1 MALSGIYFHIPFCSK
16 ACAYCDFHFSTSMKL
31 KTPVLSAMEA
41 ELTQRLEVCE
51 WTNLQSIYFGG
62 GTPSLLH
69 ANEIQRFLDLI
80 AKKFRIDGIEIT
92 LEANPDNLSRETL
105 SSLKSAGINRLSI
118 GIQSFF
124 DEDLVWMNRSHQ
136 ARQAEQCLEDA
147 AAAGFKELNAD
158 LIFGFPLLSDEKW
171 MANMEK
177 MLSYPV
183 THLSTYSMT
192 VESGTALHYAI
203 HHKKEKPMHEGQ
215 AEKQYRMIMD
225 FLENKGWDHYE
236 ISNFCQPGHPSIH
249 NSAYW
254 KGNEYLGIG
263 PSAHGYS
270 GKERY
275 WNMANNAA
283 YIKAMEAGILPEET
297 EVLSDKNIHNEYLL
311 TRLRTKQGIMFDEFE
326 TEFGQPLKDQLIES
340 IRSENLFPYFFMD
353 DYSLR
358 LNKEGYLLADYL
370 IAELF
375 WD

>member
-1 MALSGIYFHIPFCSK
+1 MEHELAL
-16 ACAYCDFHFSTSMKL
+16 
-31 KTPVLSAMEA
+31 
-41 ELTQRLEVCE
+41 RLETNE

-62 GTPSLLH
+62 GTPSLLQVD
-69 ANEIQRFLDLI
+69 EIQRFLDQV
-80 AKKFRIDGIEIT
+80 ATKFSLDNIEIT
-92 LEANPDNLSRETL
+92 LEANPDNLNRETL
-105 SSLKSAGINRLSI
+105 AGLKSAGINRLSI

-124 DEDLVWMNRSHQ
+124 DEDLKWMNRSHH
-136 ARQAEQCLEDA
+136 AGQAEQCLEDA

-158 LIFGFPLLSDEKW
+158 LIFGYPLLSDEKW
-171 MANMEK
+171 LANMEK
-177 MLSYPV
+177 MLAYPV

-192 VESGTALHYAI
+192 VETGTALHYAI

-215 AEKQYRMIMD
+215 AEKQYRMIME

-236 ISNFCQPGHPSIH
+236 ISNFCLPGHPSIH

-270 GKERY
+270 GRERY
-275 WNMANNAA
+275 WNVANNVG
-283 YIKAMEAGILPEET
+283 YIKAMDEGILPSET

-311 TRLRTKQGIMFDEFE
+311 TRLRTKQGFE
-326 TEFGQPLKDQLIES
+326 WADFTQRFGLEKRADIEKA
-340 IRSENLFPYFFMD
+340 IRSESLSPYFILD
-353 DYSLR
+353 EALR

-370 IAELF
+370 ISELF

>member
-41 ELTQRLEVCE
+41 ELAQRLETCE

-69 ANEIQRFLDLI
+69 ANEIERFLDQL
-80 AKKFRIDGIEIT
+80 AGKFSLEGIEIT

-105 SSLKSAGINRLSI
+105 AALKAVGINRLSI

-124 DEDLVWMNRSHQ
+124 DEDLLWMNRSHHAQ
-136 ARQAEQCLEDA
+136 QAEQCLEDA
-147 AAAGFKELNAD
+147 ATLGFKELNAD
-158 LIFGFPLLSDEKW
+158 LIFGYPLLSDEKW
-171 MANMEK
+171 LMNMEK
-177 MLSYPV
+177 MLRYPV

-192 VESGTALHYAI
+192 VESGTALHHAI

-225 FLENKGWDHYE
+225 FLEKKGWDHYE
-236 ISNFCQPGHPSIH
+236 ISNFCLPGHPSIH

-254 KGNEYLGIG
+254 KGSEYLGIG
-263 PSAHGYS
+263 PSAHGFS
-270 GKERY
+270 GTERY
-275 WNMANNAA
+275 WNVANNVG
-283 YIKAMEAGILPEET
+283 YIKSMEQGILPSEK

-311 TRLRTKQGIMFDEFE
+311 TRLRTKQGILLEEFE
-326 TEFGQPLKDQLIES
+326 KRFGQPLTGELVDAIKSD
-340 IRSENLFPYFFMD
+340 NLSPYFFMD
-353 DYSLR
+353 EVSLR
-358 LNKEGYLLADYL
+358 LNNEGYLLADHL
-370 IAELF
+370 ISELF

>member
-1 MALSGIYFHIPFCSK
+1 
-16 ACAYCDFHFSTSMKL
+16 MKL
-31 KTPVLSAMEA
+31 KAPVLSAMER
-41 ELTQRLEVCE
+41 ELVQRLDGCE

-69 ANEIQRFLDLI
+69 ADEIQRFLDQV
-80 AKKFRIDGIEIT
+80 AKKFSLDGIEIT

-105 SSLKSAGINRLSI
+105 SSLKSSGINRLSI
-118 GIQSFF
+118 GVQSFF
-124 DEDLVWMNRSHQ
+124 DEDLKWMNRSHH

-147 AAAGFKELNAD
+147 AVLGFKELNAD
-158 LIFGFPLLSDEKW
+158 LIFGYPLLSDEKW
-171 MANMEK
+171 LANMEK

-192 VESGTALHYAI
+192 VETGTALHYAI

-225 FLENKGWDHYE
+225 FLENKGWDQYE
-236 ISNFCQPGHPSIH
+236 ISNFCLPGHPSIH

-270 GKERY
+270 GRERY
-275 WNMANNAA
+275 WNVANNVG
-283 YIKAMEAGILPEET
+283 YLKAMEEGVLPEEKET
-297 EVLSDKNIHNEYLL
+297 LSDKNILNEYLL
-311 TRLRTKQGIMFDEFE
+311 TRLRTKQGIVLNDFE
-326 TEFGQPLKDQLIES
+326 TRFGPSLMDQLIKA
-340 IRSENLFPYFFMD
+340 IKTENMAPYFFMD
-353 DYSLR
+353 DLSLR
-358 LNKEGYLLADYL
+358 LNKEGYLIADHL
-370 IAELF
+370 ISELF